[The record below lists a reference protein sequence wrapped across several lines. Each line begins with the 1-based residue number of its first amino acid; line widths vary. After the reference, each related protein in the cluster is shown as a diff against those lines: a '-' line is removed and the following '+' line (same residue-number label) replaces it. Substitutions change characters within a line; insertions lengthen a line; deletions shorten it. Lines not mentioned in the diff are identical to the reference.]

1 MMKQKFLIV
10 PLILLAA
17 CTSKKMKY
25 LVTEKQD
32 VTDTYFGT
40 KVEDPY
46 RWLEDDN
53 SEKTAEWVKAQ
64 NEITDAYLEKIPFRD
79 KIEKRLTELWN
90 YPKIGTPYK
99 KAGKYF
105 FYKNDGLQ
113 NQSVYYM
120 TDDLSKEAVVLLDPN
135 KLSEDGTVALSGT
148 SVSKDGKYLAYRVAR
163 SGSDWNEVFVKNIG
177 TGEMLS
183 DHIEWVKFSGT
194 AWYNDG
200 FFYSRYDKPK
210 EGDALSGSNEYH
222 KVYYHKLGDKQEND
236 KLIYEEKDNPKRLFG
251 VGVTED
257 RRYMILSKMEGSSG
271 NGLAVKDL
279 TKKKADFITLSKDLK
294 SSFAVID
301 NIDDQLYILTNYKAP
316 RYRLVKVDMK
326 KPAEENWVDVIP
338 ESENVLESCA
348 HVGGKLVA
356 ILMKDAHN
364 VVNVHQL
371 DGKFDYELKLP
382 GIGTIGSFN
391 GKKAEDLAFY
401 SYTSYNTP
409 TEIYTYN
416 FKTKETK
423 LYNRP
428 EVAFNPD
435 DFVVEQK
442 FYKSKDGTQVPMF
455 LFHKKGIK
463 LDGNNPTLLYGYGGF
478 NISLTPGFSPRTMV
492 FVENGGVYVVAN
504 LRGGGEYGEKWH
516 KSGTKM
522 QKQNVFD
529 DCIAAAEFLISEK
542 VTSSKKLALMG
553 GSNGGLLV
561 GAVLNQRADL
571 FAAAVPQVGVM
582 DMLRYHKFTIGWAW
596 AGDYGTSEDSKEM
609 FEYLLNYSPYHT
621 IKKGGDYPA
630 IMATTADHDDRV
642 VPAHTFKYMARMQ
655 ELASG
660 KNPTIVR
667 IESKAG
673 HGAGKPTS
681 KWIEEYTDI
690 WAFILYSLGAEL

>member
-1 MMKQKFLIV
+1 MKQKLLLLPV
-10 PLILLAA
+10 ILLAA
-17 CTSKKMKY
+17 CTSKKMQY
-25 LVTEKQD
+25 PVTEKQD

-40 KVEDPY
+40 TVEDPY

-53 SEKTAEWVKAQ
+53 SEETAKWVKAQ
-64 NEITDAYLEKIPFRD
+64 NEVTDAYLAKIPFRT
-79 KIEKRLTELWN
+79 KIEERLTELWN

-120 TDDLSKEAVVLLDPN
+120 TDDLTKEPVVLLDPN

-163 SGSDWNEVFVKNIG
+163 SGSDWNEVFVKNIE
-177 TGEMLS
+177 TGELLK
-183 DHIEWVKFSGT
+183 DHVEWVKFSGT
-194 AWYNDG
+194 AWYKDG
-200 FFYSRYDKPK
+200 FFYSRYDKPA

-222 KVYYHKLGDKQEND
+222 KVYYHKLGDEQKND
-236 KLIYEEKDNPKRLFG
+236 KLIYEEKDKPKRLFG
-251 VGVTED
+251 IGVTED
-257 RRYMILSKMEGSSG
+257 RRFMILSKMEGSSG

-279 TKKKADFITLSKDLK
+279 SKKKAEFIALSKDLK

-301 NIDDQLYILTNYKAP
+301 NIDNELYILTNYKAP

-326 KPAEENWVDVIP
+326 KPAEENWVDIIP

-348 HVGGKLVA
+348 HIGGKLVA

-371 DGKFDYELKLP
+371 DGKFEYELKLP
-382 GIGTIGSFN
+382 GIGTVGSFS

-409 TEIYTYN
+409 TEIYTYD

-428 EVAFNPD
+428 KVAFNPD

-442 FYKSKDGTQVPMF
+442 FYKSKDGTKVPMF

-463 LDGNNPTLLYGYGGF
+463 MDGNNPTLLYGYGGF
-478 NISLTPGFSPRTMV
+478 NVSLTPGFSPRTMV

-522 QKQNVFD
+522 KKQNVFD
-529 DCIAAAEFLISEK
+529 DCITAAEFLISEG
-542 VTSSKKLALMG
+542 VTSKEKLGLMG

-561 GAVLNQRADL
+561 GAVLNQRPDL
-571 FAAAVPQVGVM
+571 FSAAIPQVGVM

-621 IKKGGDYPA
+621 IKAGGDYPA

-690 WAFILYSLGAEL
+690 WAFIFYNLGMEM